1 MMFLL
6 VGGTRK
12 LRSLSTAA
20 AQPYL
25 LVREREVTLKSSSE
39 RVVTLNLLDP
49 CKLEMV
55 KIPGKTLP
63 TEVAKSLRIGSSK
76 GWVALTDL
84 QNSKLRLTNLFNP
97 CASSPTTITLPPL
110 DGSVARVSKV
120 SLSASPNQRD
130 CVVAAKLFA
139 PLVSL
144 CRPGDSEW
152 THIETPN
159 NFFTSAVM
167 HSMRDQKFYL
177 HSPDT
182 APTDLIKTCS
192 DFPPVSPYR
201 RFPFSDIPKTTQ
213 DLYQSSIFRTQYLVE
228 SPSGDSFIVIWCM
241 AGGKMEKETSR
252 LMCDTKGFMV
262 FNQDHGKKLCS
273 YTQDIGDLCIFLGKN
288 ESFCVSATKY
298 PGLNP
303 NSVYFEGSETGFGF
317 YELSSNTVHDL
328 THLAPFSA
336 FYLWLAPLE

>member
-1 MMFLL
+1 MFLL
-6 VGGTRK
+6 VGRTRK
-12 LRSLSTAA
+12 LRSFSTAA

-25 LVREREVTLKSSSE
+25 LVRERE
-39 RVVTLNLLDP
+39 
-49 CKLEMV
+49 
-55 KIPGKTLP
+55 TLP

-84 QNSKLRLTNLFNP
+84 QNSKLRFTNLFNP
-97 CASSPTTITLPPL
+97 CASSPTTVTLPPL
-110 DGSVARVSKV
+110 DGCYRGSVARVSKV

-139 PLVSL
+139 PVISL

-159 NFFTSAVM
+159 HFFTSAVM

-192 DFPPVSPYR
+192 DFPLVSPYR
-201 RFPFSDIPKTTQ
+201 RFPFSEIPKTAH
-213 DLYQSSIFRTQYLVE
+213 DLYQSSLFRTQYLVE

-241 AGGKMEKETSR
+241 NSGKIEEETSR
-252 LMCDTKGFMV
+252 LRCETKGFMV
-262 FNQDHGKKLCS
+262 FKQDHGKKLCS
-273 YTQDIGDLCIFLGKN
+273 YTQDIGYLCIFLGKN

>member
-1 MMFLL
+1 
-6 VGGTRK
+6 
-12 LRSLSTAA
+12 
-20 AQPYL
+20 
-25 LVREREVTLKSSSE
+25 
-39 RVVTLNLLDP
+39 
-49 CKLEMV
+49 
-55 KIPGKTLP
+55 
-63 TEVAKSLRIGSSK
+63 
-76 GWVALTDL
+76 
-84 QNSKLRLTNLFNP
+84 
-97 CASSPTTITLPPL
+97 
-110 DGSVARVSKV
+110 
-120 SLSASPNQRD
+120 
-130 CVVAAKLFA
+130 
-139 PLVSL
+139 
-144 CRPGDSEW
+144 
-152 THIETPN
+152 
-159 NFFTSAVM
+159 
-167 HSMRDQKFYL
+167 MRDQKFYL

-262 FNQDHGKKLCS
+262 FKQDHGKKLCS

-328 THLAPFSA
+328 THLAPFST

>member
-1 MMFLL
+1 MFLL
-6 VGGTRK
+6 VGRTRK
-12 LRSLSTAA
+12 LRSFSTAA

-25 LVREREVTLKSSSE
+25 LVREREVTLKSSIE

-55 KIPGKTLP
+55 KIPGKSLP

-159 NFFTSAVM
+159 HFFTSAVM

-201 RFPFSDIPKTTQ
+201 RFPFSDVPKTTQ
-213 DLYQSSIFRTQYLVE
+213 DLYQSSIFRTQ
-228 SPSGDSFIVIWCM
+228 
-241 AGGKMEKETSR
+241 
-252 LMCDTKGFMV
+252 
-262 FNQDHGKKLCS
+262 
-273 YTQDIGDLCIFLGKN
+273 
-288 ESFCVSATKY
+288 
-298 PGLNP
+298 
-303 NSVYFEGSETGFGF
+303 
-317 YELSSNTVHDL
+317 
-328 THLAPFSA
+328 
-336 FYLWLAPLE
+336 